1 MKLTELIKTLKEA
14 KAKATQGPW
23 DFYFATGEGSQI
35 ISYKETEN
43 GFRSYDKHILPVFP
57 KTKMEDIELIIL
69 ASNSILKL
77 VEKAEKMQR
86 ALEFYA
92 ISSPQF
98 SCEVSEWTGDGRM
111 AGWQLIDTGDK
122 ARQVLAEVEEEK

>member
-23 DFYFATGEGSQI
+23 DFYFATGEGPQI

-69 ASNSILKL
+69 ASNSILEL
-77 VEKAEKMQR
+77 VEKAEKMRQLVDDLIESHEG
-86 ALEFYA
+86 AIGEEFWN
-92 ISSPQF
+92 SPI
-98 SCEVSEWTGDGRM
+98 G
-111 AGWQLIDTGDK
+111 IK
-122 ARQVLAEVEEEK
+122 ACQVLAEVEEEK

>member
-69 ASNSILKL
+69 ASNSILEL
-77 VEKAEKMQR
+77 VEKAEKMH
-86 ALEFYA
+86 A
-92 ISSPQF
+92 
-98 SCEVSEWTGDGRM
+98 T
-111 AGWQLIDTGDK
+111 LIRIEKDD
-122 ARQVLAEVEEEK
+122 ACAEYVAHQVLTEIEEEK